1 MKKLLYT
8 FLAVSIIFS
17 ACKKEDNSPT
27 YTIDN
32 NNNNNTSASI
42 VGVWETTY
50 ANLDGTDQ
58 LYPFSHVYEFFYED
72 GTYGSEG
79 YDLTGNLASF
89 SFGSYSLSSN
99 QTSLTYQIDYLDN
112 DGDNDFTNGENV
124 NISVPF
130 DVTTLDNSNL
140 HINTWNIL
148 IEGASVLYT
157 KRLEK
162 TNISLP
168 PL

>member
-1 MKKLLYT
+1 MKQLLYT
-8 FLAVSIIFS
+8 LLAVSIIFS
-17 ACKKEDNSPT
+17 ACEKEDNSP
-27 YTIDN
+27 N
-32 NNNNNTSASI
+32 NNISASI

-50 ANLDGTDQ
+50 ANLDGTDA
-58 LYPFSHVYEFFYED
+58 LTSYSHVYEFFWQD
-72 GTYGSEG
+72 GTYGSES
-79 YDLTGNLASF
+79 YDLAGNLAAISV
-89 SFGSYSLSSN
+89 GTYSLSSN
-99 QTSLTYQIDYLDN
+99 QTSLTFQIDYLDN

-148 IEGASVLYT
+148 VEGASVLYT